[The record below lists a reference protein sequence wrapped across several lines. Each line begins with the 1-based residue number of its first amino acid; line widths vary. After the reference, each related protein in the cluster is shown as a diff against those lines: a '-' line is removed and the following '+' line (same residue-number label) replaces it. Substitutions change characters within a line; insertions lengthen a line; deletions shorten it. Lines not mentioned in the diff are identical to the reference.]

1 MNQPKHKTFYID
13 VSDTEGEAIVDESG
27 ETIAWVAVK
36 KPISVEDL
44 EVCEK
49 CGRELKNE

>member
-1 MNQPKHKTFYID
+1 MNQPKHKTFHRD
-13 VSDTEGEAIVDESG
+13 VSDTEGKYITDESG

-36 KPISVEDL
+36 KPISVEDF

-49 CGRELKNE
+49 CGRKV